1 MQRVDSLEKTLMLGG
16 IGGRRQKNGSNSP
29 GKPARPARPPP
40 TARSPVFPLLLSG
53 RSVHVLGGGRR
64 DDTGFFDSKLIHL
77 AGGTATFHEDRLC
90 EQPVSCPFPHT
101 TLSRGAA
108 AVTLYSSHESKSL
121 RHVQL
126 LATPWT
132 KQPMDSPGQNTRV
145 GEGMMFMESLWHI

>member
-1 MQRVDSLEKTLMLGG
+1 M
-16 IGGRRQKNGSNSP
+16 
-29 GKPARPARPPP
+29 
-40 TARSPVFPLLLSG
+40 FPLLLSG
-53 RSVHVLGGGRR
+53 RSVHVLGGGRC

-145 GEGMMFMESLWHI
+145 GSPSPLQGIFLTQGWNPGLPHCRILYQLSYQVSPRVTRLHLNSGFLKPTTTCL